1 MEERGVRREQE
12 VKGGKGESED
22 GEARNRMEVGGRE
35 GEEEESGERREEEG

>member
-1 MEERGVRREQE
+1 MEERGRRREQE

-35 GEEEESGERREEEG
+35 GEEEAIEESGE